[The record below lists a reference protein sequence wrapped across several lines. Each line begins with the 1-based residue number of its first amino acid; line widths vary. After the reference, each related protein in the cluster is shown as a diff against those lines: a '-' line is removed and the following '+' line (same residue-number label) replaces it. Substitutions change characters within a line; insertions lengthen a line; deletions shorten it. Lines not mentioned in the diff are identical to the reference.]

1 MLNRYITKSHEQQ
14 IIALLDEW
22 ATGLLGPGLT
32 WSNLV
37 KAFGFSRQAL
47 SANPAIKKKFEEAKK
62 ALRERKRTL
71 SKKVSDKEEVEVLR
85 EENAALKKRVEEY
98 EKRFTRWIHN
108 CHLRGINPLELD
120 YPMGVSFKTAMRGR
134 DRNPQ

>member
-22 ATGLLGPGLT
+22 ATGLLGPGLN
-32 WSNLV
+32 WSCLV

-47 SANPAIKKKFEEAKK
+47 SGNSAIKKKFEEAKK

-71 SKKVSDKEEVEVLR
+71 SKKISDKEEVEVLR

-98 EKRFTRWIHN
+98 EKRFTRWMHN

-120 YPMGVSFKTAMRGR
+120 NPMGVSFKTAMRGR